1 MSIKKSICCLYA
13 QDLNCHTSTSGS
25 FMATGRRSF
34 FDFFSIHNFQSL
46 LPQLLVEN
54 HPVYNRGKITKPA
67 LAIPVS
73 NMETQAFILGT
84 PTSPPRHHQQL
95 VFRPN
100 PNNSLLE
107 NRELTTNHHRFS
119 AGSSASSITI
129 EGDSRARSESRQR
142 GDSFST
148 ATEAPLFMHPAQS
161 TKLPLPWA
169 YCKDRD
175 NHLPDCICWKGG
187 RPKMKDF
194 NNIKLPDLSIY
205 HDNNNPNPQPP
216 GPQPF
221 GPTFTSLDIVRLAL
235 ETHFTLPCLK
245 YHAEEI
251 GREKLSENFLY
262 PLRQEYMDAQDLRR
276 LGQLL
281 STDNIDTYCKTNLE
295 PRWPGLEPVHRR
307 PVISVLLHNYLNVLH
322 SNNVPQPMEDVQRSP
337 SPCID
342 PTSSPSTLDNF
353 MDLS

>member
-1 MSIKKSICCLYA
+1 
-13 QDLNCHTSTSGS
+13 
-25 FMATGRRSF
+25 
-34 FDFFSIHNFQSL
+34 
-46 LPQLLVEN
+46 
-54 HPVYNRGKITKPA
+54 
-67 LAIPVS
+67 
-73 NMETQAFILGT
+73 METQAFTLGT

-95 VFRPN
+95 AFRPN
-100 PNNSLLE
+100 PNKSLEE
-107 NRELTTNHHRFS
+107 NREPTTNHNESS
-119 AGSSASSITI
+119 AGSSPSTVF
-129 EGDSRARSESRQR
+129 EGDGRTRIESRQR
-142 GDSFST
+142 GDSF
-148 ATEAPLFMHPAQS
+148 AAAADAPLFMHPVQP

-169 YCKDRD
+169 YCKDSD

-187 RPKMKDF
+187 RPKVKDL
-194 NNIKLPDLSIY
+194 NNASPPNLSIY
-205 HDNNNPNPQPP
+205 HDKNNPNPQPP

-221 GPTFTSLDIVRLAL
+221 GPTVTSLDIVRLAL

-262 PLRQEYMDAQDLRR
+262 PLRQEYTDAEDLRR

-281 STDNIDTYCKTNLE
+281 STNNINTYFKTNLE

-307 PVISVLLHNYLNVLH
+307 PVISVLLHSYLNVLH
-322 SNNVPQPMEDVQRSP
+322 SNNIREPMEDVQKSP

-342 PTSSPSTLDNF
+342 PTLSPSTLDNF